1 MAPAMNTY
9 SNDHK
14 FSKLASEQFAEIGH
28 WDFVNPIL
36 VQPWGSRSQVVA
48 RIRIFEK
55 YLTDDD
61 VHQAFWVLQQ
71 AVKQN
76 PNDYNAKDAGLVFL
90 NQLLEERS
98 AGKFWEEMKVLAK
111 SLPTPMQYADEHF
124 GVPSSNEIAKAQR
137 AQMAIV
143 TDSSVPGSNKP
154 RLR

>member
-1 MAPAMNTY
+1 MTTY
-9 SNDHK
+9 SKDHK

-28 WDFVNPIL
+28 WDFVNPIS

-71 AVKQN
+71 AVKQQ

-90 NQLLEERS
+90 NQLLDERS
-98 AGKFWEEMKVLAK
+98 SGKFWEEMKTLAK
-111 SLPTPMQYADEHF
+111 SLPTQMQYADAYY
-124 GVPSSNEIAKAQR
+124 GVPSSNEIAKARR
-137 AQMAIV
+137 ARIAIV
-143 TDSSVPGSNKP
+143 SDSSAHESNKP
-154 RLR
+154 RPR